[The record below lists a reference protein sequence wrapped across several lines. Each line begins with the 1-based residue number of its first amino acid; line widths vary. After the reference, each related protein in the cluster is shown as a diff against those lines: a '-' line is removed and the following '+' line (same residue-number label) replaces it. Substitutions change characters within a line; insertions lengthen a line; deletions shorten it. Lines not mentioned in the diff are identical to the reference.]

1 MVETDASGIMRSDSS
16 MNSSSEMRWKL
27 RFWSVFVGQSLSLLG
42 SALTQFVLLWWVTD
56 TTGSMSALGTA
67 GMAAL
72 LPQAILGPLGGVYAD
87 RHNRQLILILT
98 DMVSA
103 GCMIVLIALFQTG
116 CVELWHLY
124 VMMAI
129 RSAMQAFQ
137 VPAAAASTAMLV
149 PHYFISTAAG
159 LAQSMQGVI
168 TIGAAPLGALAI
180 SAMPIGWAL
189 GIDVLTAILGIVP
202 LLLCTIPQHDTQ
214 EARRNGIWVQFRH
227 GIGAVWH
234 DFPLRSLY
242 GLMTGTVLVI
252 MPLFTL
258 VPLLVKEHF
267 GGGAPAVALIESV
280 AGVGMI
286 VGGAVLAA
294 LSPRKKVPWILFGF
308 AGTCAGISVAAGMPG
323 DMFWMAVVVWG
334 FSAMGT
340 IMGNAAVMALIQST
354 VPNELQG
361 RVISILTTL
370 MGLASPLGLIIVT
383 CLGKWEILETRWLF
397 VVFGAVGAVIQLMGF
412 VSSAIRGMDTRK
424 SMS

>member
-1 MVETDASGIMRSDSS
+1 

-168 TIGAAPLGALAI
+168 KIGAAPLWP
-180 SAMPIGWAL
+180 SAPCLSAGHLESMCSQPFWVLCPSCCAPYRSMTHRRL
-189 GIDVLTAILGIVP
+189 G
-202 LLLCTIPQHDTQ
+202 
-214 EARRNGIWVQFRH
+214 E
-227 GIGAVWH
+227 
-234 DFPLRSLY
+234 
-242 GLMTGTVLVI
+242 TGSGCS
-252 MPLFTL
+252 F
-258 VPLLVKEHF
+258 
-267 GGGAPAVALIESV
+267 
-280 AGVGMI
+280 
-286 VGGAVLAA
+286 
-294 LSPRKKVPWILFGF
+294 
-308 AGTCAGISVAAGMPG
+308 
-323 DMFWMAVVVWG
+323 DMG
-334 FSAMGT
+334 
-340 IMGNAAVMALIQST
+340 
-354 VPNELQG
+354 
-361 RVISILTTL
+361 
-370 MGLASPLGLIIVT
+370 
-383 CLGKWEILETRWLF
+383 
-397 VVFGAVGAVIQLMGF
+397 
-412 VSSAIRGMDTRK
+412 
-424 SMS
+424 

>member
-189 GIDVLTAILGIVP
+189 GIDVLTPRIS
-202 LLLCTIPQHDTQ
+202 
-214 EARRNGIWVQFRH
+214 
-227 GIGAVWH
+227 
-234 DFPLRSLY
+234 LR
-242 GLMTGTVLVI
+242 
-252 MPLFTL
+252 
-258 VPLLVKEHF
+258 
-267 GGGAPAVALIESV
+267 
-280 AGVGMI
+280 
-286 VGGAVLAA
+286 
-294 LSPRKKVPWILFGF
+294 
-308 AGTCAGISVAAGMPG
+308 
-323 DMFWMAVVVWG
+323 
-334 FSAMGT
+334 
-340 IMGNAAVMALIQST
+340 
-354 VPNELQG
+354 
-361 RVISILTTL
+361 
-370 MGLASPLGLIIVT
+370 
-383 CLGKWEILETRWLF
+383 
-397 VVFGAVGAVIQLMGF
+397 
-412 VSSAIRGMDTRK
+412 
-424 SMS
+424 